1 MSFRSLLFVLGL
13 LCLVTG
19 LGLAVLWL
27 DQGDPG
33 ATVADA
39 EKKVLRPA
47 ILVTTRAID
56 AGALLLPS
64 DMRWREVQEGVP
76 GSGALL
82 RGQVSE
88 ADFAGAVTRRGFAQ
102 DEPLRPDDL
111 VKTGDRTFLA
121 AILGPGKRAVA
132 VPVEAQQSTSGLVL
146 PGDRVDV
153 ILTHVL
159 VEAAGSA
166 SSSVA
171 ETVLRDVRV
180 IAVDQALS
188 ASPKPASADSGLL
201 ADSRLPRTVTL
212 EVDERQAQ
220 TLVVA
225 LQLGKLQLSLRSLQS
240 LPQTTSQREPL
251 PTFATDISPAL
262 RQLALK
268 TRVQQ
273 QQPSTSSIES
283 SIRRPPTMSN

>member
-1 MSFRSLLFVLGL
+1 MSYRGLLFVLGL

-19 LGLAVLWL
+19 LGLSVLWFG
-27 DQGDPG
+27 QEDPST
-33 ATVADA
+33 TVADGD
-39 EKKVLRPA
+39 KKVLRPA

-56 AGALLLPS
+56 AGALILPS
-64 DMRWREVQEGVP
+64 DMRWKEVQEGTP
-76 GSGALL
+76 GGGMLV

-88 ADFAGAVTRRGFAQ
+88 ADFAAAITRRGFAH
-102 DEPLRPDDL
+102 DEPLVLEDL
-111 VKTGDRTFLA
+111 VKAGDRKFLA

-132 VPVEAQQSTSGLVL
+132 VPVEAQQSASGLVL

-159 VEAAGSA
+159 VEAAGST

-180 IAVDQALS
+180 IAVDQAL
-188 ASPKPASADSGLL
+188 AAAPKPTSAELGPL
-201 ADSRLPRTVTL
+201 ADSRMPRAVTL

-225 LQLGKLQLSLRSLQS
+225 LQLGKLQLSLRSLQR
-240 LPQTTSQREPL
+240 LPQTTTQREPL
-251 PTFATDISPAL
+251 PTFAADISPAL

-268 TRVQQ
+268 TRE
-273 QQPSTSSIES
+273 QQPSVSSIES
-283 SIRRPPTMSN
+283 SVRRPPTADRR